1 MVKFVRMISKL
12 KKQPNS
18 YIPLDHEVQNVI
30 DSDSYSSFIG
40 YLKKITREIYG
51 ARFAWFYFVRNALRY
66 RYRRSNLGF
75 LWNLLNPLLTMT
87 VMAIAFSAV
96 FNRDIN
102 VYIIYLFSGSA
113 PYQFLSL
120 SIQHATQSMVS
131 YEGYL
136 KKIYLPKPF
145 FPLVS
150 VSIEAINFLFSL
162 CSMLIIALIIGAK
175 FSSTILLLPLAIII
189 LFLFNLGVGMIL
201 SVAFVYFRD
210 LSNIISVFFTAMF
223 YMTPILYPEENV
235 PANLAFLF
243 KLNPLSYFVLLVRRL
258 ILGDRPVTISDWAIP
273 LAGALIMFLI
283 GLFVMMK
290 KDREVVYRL

>member
-1 MVKFVRMISKL
+1 
-12 KKQPNS
+12 
-18 YIPLDHEVQNVI
+18 
-30 DSDSYSSFIG
+30 
-40 YLKKITREIYG
+40 
-51 ARFAWFYFVRNALRY
+51 
-66 RYRRSNLGF
+66 
-75 LWNLLNPLLTMT
+75 
-87 VMAIAFSAV
+87 
-96 FNRDIN
+96 
-102 VYIIYLFSGSA
+102 
-113 PYQFLSL
+113 
-120 SIQHATQSMVS
+120 
-131 YEGYL
+131 
-136 KKIYLPKPF
+136 
-145 FPLVS
+145 
-150 VSIEAINFLFSL
+150 
-162 CSMLIIALIIGAK
+162 MLIIALIIGAK